1 MFILA
6 TENSIDY
13 FQLLA
18 HDGYVSVNKVLI
30 KELGVEA
37 ALLYGELCSE
47 YNYFKTHKMLD
58 ADGAFYSTVENV
70 EANIY
75 MNDYSQR
82 KALKLLEERNLL
94 SISKRGLPPK
104 RYIKLNG
111 DALSKLLE
119 ANL

>member
-1 MFILA
+1 MNI
-6 TENSIDY
+6 ENSIDY

-18 HDGYVSVNKVLI
+18 HDGFVSVNKVLI

-47 YNYFKTHKMLD
+47 YNYFKLRRMLD
-58 ADGAFYSTVENV
+58 EDGAFYSTVENV
-70 EANIY
+70 ENNIY
-75 MNDYSQR
+75 LNDYSQR
-82 KALKLLEERNLL
+82 KALRILEDKNLL
-94 SISKRGLPPK
+94 TISKRGLPPK

-111 DALSKLLE
+111 IALKKLLE

>member
-1 MFILA
+1 M
-6 TENSIDY
+6 TVENFDNY

-47 YNYFKTHKMLD
+47 YNYFHIHKMLET
-58 ADGAFYSTVENV
+58 DGAFYSTVENI
-70 EANIY
+70 EKNIY
-75 MNDYSQR
+75 MNDYAQR
-82 KALKLLEERNLL
+82 KAFKILEERNLVT
-94 SISKRGLPPK
+94 ISKRGLPPK

-111 DALSKLLE
+111 AELGKLLR